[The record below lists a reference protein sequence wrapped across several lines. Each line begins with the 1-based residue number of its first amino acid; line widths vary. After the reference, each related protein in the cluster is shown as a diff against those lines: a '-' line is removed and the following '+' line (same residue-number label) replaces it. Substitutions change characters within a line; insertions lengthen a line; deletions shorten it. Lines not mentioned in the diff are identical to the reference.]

1 MTGFV
6 SEIVYRPILLP
17 LLTLVWVICAASCFE
32 LTLTLIFLPVFLL
45 IFFYYLWLRRQKINL
60 SFCRFF
66 LLVCLV
72 LFVAG
77 IGAQKIFLCRAHYLA
92 ARTLLAENLQPGRK
106 VTLSGQIATFPQGFP
121 DGWRL
126 RVTPLNTILAGY
138 GDLQLYLPQT
148 VYDDPRL
155 PLVGD
160 LVTIQVELLPLK
172 PARHPFLRG
181 RLRSQILAGL
191 IARGKLESFAD
202 LRIDKPSAGFLARV
216 EMVRRSLYRALADSA
231 GDCGSAAILQAVLI
245 GCRDQLSLKT
255 KNLFLDFGVFH
266 LFAISGLHLSVV
278 VALFFFLIKFLIPNF
293 FRRRLIKGTTS
304 IAAAAT
310 ILFLPVYILLAGLH
324 LPVVRAGIMA
334 LFFLVTL
341 LSGRLRDA
349 FSALFGAA
357 LVILLIWPEAL
368 FALSFQLSF
377 TAVATILWVVPRAK
391 EWWLKCLAAL
401 NLKNSDRRQIFF
413 RNIFYLGASSAA
425 ISLTTAPLLIN
436 RVHFISIYSLPA
448 NIVLIPLFSFFI
460 IPLGML
466 ALLFAGLPAVMVV
479 LLKPLLFMLTF
490 LVEGGTLLQK
500 WLPVG
505 RCYLSSLTT
514 FEMVLAASVIVVFCW
529 LLTPGSSKRVTGIIL
544 VLLCVTFLG
553 DYGWWYCRQNR
564 KQIAV
569 AAFVGARPQT
579 LLFELPGGEALLFN
593 GGSWSGSSGSLES
606 LAGDS
611 FFSFAKNVIA
621 PYCWRRKIKRIDTLV
636 LTEPQTGL
644 VGGLLFLVEHFNVR
658 EIWYHG
664 IWSGYPPFKNFCR
677 ISQDRFGV
685 RWQKLSSLAYPFS
698 LNGVEIE
705 VIGPPANDFKF
716 AESYTK
722 SIQGMAP
729 SLLLRYGNFSS
740 LIWGGGQ
747 VDPAVLPE
755 SVDFVALLRPFSSK
769 MPADLRAVTILPE
782 GWFLHPGAKP
792 QKPPDIWNAH
802 NWSVKRDGFLF
813 LKADLSGKI
822 TKKLPASLISGC
834 QAGLDKL

>member
-1 MTGFV
+1 MPGFV
-6 SEIVYRPILLP
+6 CELVYRPILLP
-17 LLTLVWVICAASCFE
+17 LLLLVWVILASAC
-32 LTLTLIFLPVFLL
+32 LGLAPVLIFFAAFLL
-45 IFFYYLWLRRQKINL
+45 IFLYYLLLRRQRISL
-60 SFCRFF
+60 SLHRFF
-66 LLVCLV
+66 LLAGLSLLV
-72 LFVAG
+72 VSFGV
-77 IGAQKIFLCRAHYLA
+77 QKISGRRTHFLTAKSQL
-92 ARTLLAENLQPGRK
+92 TESLQPGKK
-106 VTLSGQIATFPQGFP
+106 VTVSGRVATFPQGSP

-126 RVTPLNTILAGY
+126 RFTPLNTVLAGS
-138 GDLQLYLPQT
+138 GEVLLYLPKT

-160 LVTIQVELLPLK
+160 MVTVQAELLPLK
-172 PARHPFLRG
+172 SARHPFLQG

-202 LRIDKPSAGFLARV
+202 LRIDTPSAGFLARV
-216 EMVRRSLYRALADSA
+216 ETVRRALYRALADSA
-231 GDCGSAAILQAVLI
+231 GDRSSAAILQAVLI

-255 KNLFLDFGVFH
+255 KDLFLDFGVFH

-278 VALFFFLIKFLIPNF
+278 VTLFFFLIKFLIPNF

-334 LFFLVTL
+334 LFFLVAL
-341 LSGRLRDA
+341 LFGRLRDA

-357 LVILLIWPEAL
+357 LVILLLWPEAL

-377 TAVATILWVVPRAK
+377 TAVATILWIVPRTR
-391 EWWLKCLAAL
+391 EWWRRYLAAM
-401 NLKNSDRRQIFF
+401 NYKNSGRWQIFF

-436 RVHFISIYSLPA
+436 RVHFVSTYSLPA
-448 NIVLIPLFSFFI
+448 NILLIPLFSFII

-466 ALLFAGLPAVMVV
+466 ALLFAGLPTVMGILLQPLV
-479 LLKPLLFMLTF
+479 LILQI
-490 LVEGGTLLQK
+490 LVEGGISLQE
-500 WLPVG
+500 WLPAG
-505 RCYLSSLTT
+505 RCYLATLTT
-514 FEMVLAASVIVVFCW
+514 LEMVLAVFIIITGCW
-529 LLTPGSSKRVTGIIL
+529 LLTSASSKRVTGLIL
-544 VLLCVTFLG
+544 VLLCVIFMG
-553 DYGWWYCRQNR
+553 DLSWWYCLKNR
-564 KQIAV
+564 DQISV
-569 AAFVGARPQT
+569 AAFVGGRPQT

-593 GGSWSGSSGSLES
+593 GGSWCGSSGSLES

-698 LNGVEIE
+698 LNGVEIK
-705 VIGPPANDFKF
+705 VVGPPANDFKF
-716 AESYTK
+716 AESYAK

-729 SLLLRYGNFSS
+729 SLLLRYGDFSS

-747 VDPAVLPE
+747 IDSAVLPE
-755 SVDFVALLRPFSSK
+755 SVDFLALLRPYR
-769 MPADLRAVTILPE
+769 PAPSPSLATVAINPG
-782 GWFLHPGAKP
+782 GWFLQPRSDDKRV
-792 QKPPDIWNAH
+792 PDCREIH
-802 NWSVKRDGFLF
+802 NWAVKKDGFLF
-813 LKADLSGKI
+813 LEVDLLGKI

>member
-17 LLTLVWVICAASCFE
+17 LLTLVWVICAAVCSK
-32 LTLTLIFLPVFLL
+32 LTPAPVFLSVFPL
-45 IFFYYLWLRRQKINL
+45 IFFYYLLLRRQKINL
-60 SFCRFF
+60 SFCRF
-66 LLVCLV
+66 LLLICLV

-77 IGAQKIFLCRAHYLA
+77 FGAQKISLRRAHYFA
-92 ARTLLAENLQPGRK
+92 ARSQLTANLQFGKK
-106 VTLSGQIATFPQGFP
+106 VTLSGQIATFPQGSP
-121 DGWRL
+121 VGWRL
-126 RVTPLNTILAGY
+126 RVTPLNSILAGY

-155 PLVGD
+155 PLIGD
-160 LVTIQVELLPLK
+160 LVTVQVELHPLK

-181 RLRSQILAGL
+181 RRRSQVLAGL
-191 IARGKLESFAD
+191 VARGKLESFSD
-202 LRIDKPSAGFLARV
+202 LTIEKHSTGFLTRI
-216 EMVRRSLYRALADSA
+216 EKNRRFLYRALADSA
-231 GDCGSAAILQAVLI
+231 GDRSSAAILQAVLI
-245 GCRDQLSLKT
+245 GCRDQLGAKT
-255 KNLFLDFGVFH
+255 KELFLDFGVFH

-278 VALFFFLIKFLIPNF
+278 VTLFFFLIKFLIPDF
-293 FRRRLIKGTTS
+293 FRRRLIKGTTP

-310 ILFLPVYILLAGLH
+310 ILFLPVYIFLAGLH

-334 LFFLVTL
+334 LFFLVAL
-341 LSGRLRDA
+341 LAGRLRDA

-357 LVILLIWPEAL
+357 LLILLLWPEAL

-377 TAVATILWVVPRAK
+377 TAVATILWVVPRAR

-401 NLKNSDRRQIFF
+401 NLKSTGRRQLFF

-436 RVHFISIYSLPA
+436 RVHFVSLYSLPA
-448 NIVLIPLFSFFI
+448 NIILIPLFSFFI

-466 ALLFAGLPAVMVV
+466 ALLFAGLPAVMAV
-479 LLKPLLFMLTF
+479 LLQPLVFILTF
-490 LVEGGTLLQK
+490 LVEKGELLQK
-500 WLPVG
+500 WLPAG
-505 RCYLSSLTT
+505 RCYLSSLTS
-514 FEMVLAASVIVVFCW
+514 FEMLLAALIILTSCW
-529 LLTPGSSKRVTGIIL
+529 LLTPGSSRRVTGLIL
-544 VLLCVTFLG
+544 VLLFVTFLG
-553 DYGWWYCRQNR
+553 DYGWWYCLKNR
-564 KQIAV
+564 DQVAV

-593 GGSWSGSSGSLES
+593 GGSWSGSSGSSES
-606 LAGDS
+606 LAGNS

-644 VGGLLFLVEHFNVR
+644 VGGLLFLVEHFHVR

-677 ISQDRFGV
+677 ITQERFGV

-705 VIGPPANDFKF
+705 VVGPPANDFKF
-716 AESYTK
+716 AASYAES
-722 SIQGMAP
+722 IRQMAP
-729 SLLLRYGNFSS
+729 SLLLHYGDFSS

-747 VDPAVLPE
+747 IDPAVLPE
-755 SVDFVALLRPFSSK
+755 RVDLLALLRPLGPQ
-769 MPADLRAVTILPE
+769 MPTDLRAVTITPA
-782 GWFLHPGAKP
+782 GWFLHPGAGLQEKP
-792 QKPPDIWNAH
+792 DSWNVYSWA
-802 NWSVKRDGFLF
+802 VKKDGFLF
-813 LKADLSGKI
+813 LEADNTGKI
-822 TKKLPASLISGC
+822 TNILPESLISSC